1 MNDTTYLVLRII
13 TTLIAMVI
21 AIYVIPLLRQSI
33 AKLQDEKLQEFIKS
47 AVYAAQ
53 QTIQD
58 NFNKK
63 QYVVSQVTQW
73 LVSHNIKITE
83 EQLDLLIE
91 GAVLTMK
98 TNTK

>member
-1 MNDTTYLVLRII
+1 MNDFTFMILRII
-13 TTLIAMVI
+13 TTLIAMVV
-21 AIYVIPLLRQSI
+21 ACYVVPLMKQAI
-33 AKLQDEKLQEFIKS
+33 AKYNDDKLFEFIRS

-63 QYVVSQVTQW
+63 QYVVERVTAW
-73 LVSHNIKITE
+73 LKAHDIEITE

-91 GAVLTMK
+91 STVLTMK
-98 TNTK
+98 MEIK

>member
-1 MNDTTYLVLRII
+1 MNDMTYLVLRII
-13 TTLIAMVI
+13 TTLIAMII
-21 AIYVIPLLRQSI
+21 AIYVIPLLKQSI
-33 AKLQDEKLQEFIKS
+33 AKIQDEKLQEFIKF

-73 LVSHNIKITE
+73 LASHNIKITE